1 MSIKIP
7 AINTSK
13 INSRNLVRQVA
24 SNGFLPVIALEACVE
39 AGRTYQAYKRGGFDE
54 ARERIT
60 EEFSGAVFWLGGVKG
75 LNWLFEKIGQKIN
88 HLPNINVPTA
98 SDEVRNPL
106 QNYLATERNVKN
118 GAQILESTMA
128 KFKFVKVISSVIV
141 ANTLIGLV
149 LPRINQAI
157 TRSYHKNNPSN
168 NLESNKQIVPQQLIA
183 TPTMDSFLAKTDL
196 ENDKKRN
203 NKDISFGFN
212 WLEIASKFENDRNWQ
227 LISTDVGTFS
237 GRAISARNND
247 ERVEI
252 LVRDVGSIYFYMFNM
267 SNMNRWLNQI
277 EQKGIGSR
285 LDPVSAEF
293 VTKYLENYLETC
305 QDKKVGATQFAQ
317 EVLGKQ
323 QDLSDALKS
332 KFTGDKIKIIKLEDF
347 QKELKNLVPEAE
359 YAKFEQ
365 IAIEMSK
372 LQPQLQGKSNLTQ
385 GQVKDILDGGHINN
399 PEFLKGFY
407 QNRFGKSFM
416 QKYEYVA
423 QSELDTI
430 KQDLINYV
438 KSIIAN
444 AQKTK
449 SSEITQELL
458 RKASSHN
465 LRMNAL
471 NWGAGFLVSA
481 AFLSTFIPKIQY
493 QITKWRTGS
502 DEFPGTAE
510 YRQEQA
516 KSVA

>member
-7 AINTSK
+7 AVNTNQV
-13 INSRNLVRQVA
+13 ISRNLVKQMA

-39 AGRTYQAYKRGGFDE
+39 AGRTYQAYNRGGFDE

-75 LNWLFEKIGQKIN
+75 FNWLFEKIGQKLN
-88 HLPNINVPTA
+88 DLPNINVPVA

-106 QNYLATERNVKN
+106 QNYLDIERKTKN
-118 GAQILESTMA
+118 GAKILESTMA
-128 KFKFVKVISSVIV
+128 KFKFIKVISSVV
-141 ANTLIGLV
+141 LANTLIGFV
-149 LPRINQAI
+149 LPKINQAI
-157 TRSYHKNNPSN
+157 TRSYHKDKPQTGQEVVLN
-168 NLESNKQIVPQQLIA
+168 VPQKIVSV
-183 TPTMDSFLAKTDL
+183 PTMDTFLAKTTVKEDNK
-196 ENDKKRN
+196 ESK
-203 NKDISFGFN
+203 KDISFGIN
-212 WLEIASKFENDRNWQ
+212 WLAIANKFENDRNWQ

-293 VTKYLENYLETC
+293 ATKYLDNYLETFK
-305 QDKKVGATQFAQ
+305 DKKVSVSQFEQ
-317 EVLGKQ
+317 DVLGKQ
-323 QDLSDALKS
+323 QEIPSVLKD
-332 KFTGDKIKIIKLEDF
+332 KFQGNKIKIISLDEF
-347 QKELKNLVPEAE
+347 RQELRTLVPEAE
-359 YAKFEQ
+359 YAKYEQ
-365 IAIEMSK
+365 RAIEMSK
-372 LQPQLQGKSNLTQ
+372 LQPQLKGLSILTQ

-399 PEFLKGFY
+399 PEFLKEFY

-416 QKYEYVA
+416 KKYEYVA
-423 QSELDTI
+423 QSDLDAV
-430 KQDLINYV
+430 KKDLINYI
-438 KSIIAN
+438 KSIIAK
-444 AQKTK
+444 AEKAEVSEVTK
-449 SSEITQELL
+449 DLL
-458 RKASSHN
+458 RKASNNN

-471 NWGAGFLVSA
+471 NWCSGFIVSA
-481 AFLSTFIPKIQY
+481 AFLSTFIPKLQY

-510 YRQEQA
+510 YREQQSKTA
-516 KSVA
+516 A